1 MSGLRLDLGPAKEPL
16 GLVRGLQWIFSIFA
30 FATCGGYSGDVSF
43 WVSCFG
49 GRNTTVTAT
58 FGYPFRLNYAVFA
71 PSLTKLCNQT
81 WANDVHLVGDFSSAA
96 QFFVTV
102 AVFAFLYS
110 MAALALY
117 LGYFHLYR
125 GAGGKLPMVDFAVT
139 LVFSFLWLVST
150 SAWAKA
156 LTDVKTSTGA
166 SLPDCHPPAAA
177 CFPAGVSPMGSLNV
191 SVVFGFL
198 NLVLWAGSSWF
209 VYKETN
215 LHRPPPPPP
224 AAPSAAPGAM

>member
-1 MSGLRLDLGPAKEPL
+1 MLGF
-16 GLVRGLQWIFSIFA
+16 FSIFA
-30 FATCGGYSGDVSF
+30 FATCGGYSGAVSF
-43 WVSCFG
+43 RVSCRG
-49 GRNTTVTAT
+49 QSNTTVTAP
-58 FGYPFRLNYAVFA
+58 FAYPFRLNHAAFA
-71 PSLTKLCNQT
+71 PSLTNLCNNT
-81 WANDVHLVGDFSSAA
+81 WPTDVYLVGDFSSSA

-117 LGYFHLYR
+117 LGYLHLYR
-125 GAGGKLPMVDFAVT
+125 GAGGKLPLVDFLATVA
-139 LVFSFLWLVST
+139 FSFLWLVSS

-156 LTDVKTSTGA
+156 LTDVKTSTMA
-166 SLPDCHPPAAA
+166 PLPNCQSPAVT
-177 CFPAGVSPMGSLNV
+177 CFPVGVTPMGSLNV

-215 LHRPPPPPP
+215 FHRPTPPPP
-224 AAPSAAPGAM
+224 ATAPTAVPAAM